1 MGLRDIGKRLRASV
15 DELDNVRLQGR
26 FVGKEL
32 QPIEGLPLRAP
43 VRVGGEVTRMRI
55 TPRSGTP
62 ALEVVVSDG
71 TGDLTV
77 VFTGRRS
84 IGGMYSTAKRILVGK
99 PIPSAD
105 EHHQR
110 LRKFIALP
118 VFASDAL
125 SSVAYATGEIF
136 IQLTIV
142 SLAFKQLVMTVAA
155 A

>member
-15 DELDNVRLQGR
+15 EELDNVRLQGR

-32 QPIEGLPLRAP
+32 LPIEGLPLRAP

-84 IGGMYSTAKRILVGK
+84 IGGMGNGRGVLFEGVAHRERGRTVLLNPAYTL
-99 PIPSAD
+99 
-105 EHHQR
+105 
-110 LRKFIALP
+110 LP
-118 VFASDAL
+118 
-125 SSVAYATGEIF
+125 
-136 IQLTIV
+136 
-142 SLAFKQLVMTVAA
+142 
-155 A
+155 

>member
-15 DELDNVRLQGR
+15 DELDHVRLQGR

-32 QPIEGLPLRAP
+32 QPIEGLPLRSP

-84 IGGMYSTAKRILVGK
+84 IGGMGNGRGVLFEGVAHRERGRTVLLNPAYTL
-99 PIPSAD
+99 
-105 EHHQR
+105 
-110 LRKFIALP
+110 LP
-118 VFASDAL
+118 
-125 SSVAYATGEIF
+125 
-136 IQLTIV
+136 
-142 SLAFKQLVMTVAA
+142 
-155 A
+155 